1 MLSILESYSTLILLA
16 SAFVLAFAI
25 FELKGFMK
33 FILKLIIYFATI
45 STMFNSKIGLAQNS
59 RQNYT
64 IAKNRNLKADSNDD
78 PWNNSNSENK
88 AMVNLLDA
96 DTYIVKAG
104 DNSIAK
110 QFSNNENSINEL
122 WLKIVNGNI
131 NSLISG
137 DPNLI
142 YPNEVIH
149 IPK

>member
-1 MLSILESYSTLILLA
+1 
-16 SAFVLAFAI
+16 
-25 FELKGFMK
+25 
-33 FILKLIIYFATI
+33 
-45 STMFNSKIGLAQNS
+45 MFNSKIGLAQNS

-104 DNSIAK
+104 DNLYSIAK